1 MEKNMKKQCLSP
13 LTDRRNAA
21 FLVIA
26 FLLCTALLAVPASA
40 APTTE
45 LRVALYDPD
54 GTTVLNETSVSIAW
68 MEQNLPVQG
77 DGVTHYYHQGP
88 VFVDDKEGQWDPEE
102 TANFKDMGAVKGTA
116 VRDLCDLVGGVAPG
130 DEVMVKATDG
140 YHVEFSRGNIYEPAP
155 RQGNITVCW
164 YNGEESSVGERQGT
178 GYPPSYSVGMRLV
191 FFADNSTNSAGKH
204 VFGNQDM
211 REVMPAETIHLF
223 DDLYPS
229 TSGYTVKWVDE
240 VRVYQGGYSGSSDIL
255 PKSYESKMDET
266 YPAPPTSVGT
276 GAFLPFMALGFIC
289 GVILMRGYRT

>member
-1 MEKNMKKQCLSP
+1 MEQNMKKQWIP
-13 LTDRRNAA
+13 LRYRWNAGVLL
-21 FLVIA
+21 FA
-26 FLLCTALLAVPASA
+26 FLLCTAFLAGSASA
-40 APTTE
+40 APTTG
-45 LRVALYDPD
+45 LRVALYAPD
-54 GTTVLNETSVSIAW
+54 GTTVLNETSVSIPW

-116 VRDLCDLVGGVAPG
+116 VRDLCGLVGGIAPG
-130 DEVMVKATDG
+130 DEVMVKAIDG
-140 YHVEFSRGNIYEPAP
+140 YHVEFPRENIDNPDP

-178 GYPPSYSVGMRLV
+178 GYPPSYNVGMRLV
-191 FFADNSTNSAGKH
+191 FFADNSTNIAGKH

-211 REVMPAETIHLF
+211 RAVMPAGTIHLF

-240 VRVYQGGYSGSSDIL
+240 VRVYQGGYQGSSDIL

-266 YPAPPTSVGT
+266 YPAPPTSAGA
-276 GAFLPFMALGFIC
+276 GAFLPFLALCFMC
-289 GVILMRGYRT
+289 GVLLLRGYRT